1 VLTKKG
7 NKKYGNTLKRVAHLC
22 KQMDRTE
29 TEIASLTKV
38 LPVFDNLVLFDT
50 EQVLFYAKEVLF
62 DAEKA

>member
-1 VLTKKG
+1 
-7 NKKYGNTLKRVAHLC
+7 
-22 KQMDRTE
+22 MDRTE